1 MDESLNR
8 SFQAKV
14 GAVSGKAAVVGEAL
28 RVVSKTDLII
38 GGIKTAVA
46 GDQFGFAVALES
58 RTRNHVKHAVSA
70 VTVFGRVAAALDF
83 DVIDVFRIELRSNVG
98 RDARVWH
105 GNAIEQPRNL
115 MSAAD

>member
-46 GDQFGFAVALES
+46 GDKFGFAVALETG
-58 RTRNHVKHAVSA
+58 TRDHVKYPVSA
-70 VTVFGRVAAALDF
+70 VTVFGGVAAALDF
-83 DVIDVFRIELRSNVG
+83 DVIDVFRIKLRPNVR
-98 RDARVWH
+98 RDAGVWH
-105 GNAIEQPRNL
+105 GNA
-115 MSAAD
+115 